1 MAWPDDPLPPIR
13 HELHF
18 GDRLVRCFVER
29 PRSLYGLLEAAA
41 RRDPDAPALVEGG
54 ARLTYRD
61 LARRAEQLAAGMAAR
76 GVRADDRVAVLLGNR
91 VEFVV
96 ALFAAARLGAVVVPL
111 SVRERGI
118 GLRDM
123 LANSGPRLLLY
134 EADLADR
141 LPEPASL
148 SGSPLVRMAVGGAGT
163 PDAPFEAL
171 YHDGAAAPAPHQPRE
186 EDVAVILYTAGTT
199 GRPKGAML
207 TQLNIAHSVMHY
219 ALCRGLGREDR
230 ALLAVPAD
238 HAIGLIAVL
247 LTMVH
252 VGGSTAM
259 MRAFKAR
266 QFLEL
271 MAAERVTVT
280 GLVPAM
286 YQLCLLEPDFAAF
299 DLSCWRI
306 GGCGGAPMPEAVIAD
321 LAERLPHLQ
330 LMNGYGA
337 TEATAAATQMPLGR
351 TARRPGSVGQVV
363 PCAEVRIMEEAG
375 CEVASGEAGE
385 IWIKGPMVVPGYFA
399 NDAATRDAF
408 VAGFWRS
415 GDIGALD
422 EAGYLYVLDR
432 RKDMI
437 NRGGHKVF
445 SAEVESVLSAHPQ
458 VVEAAVVAHPDPV
471 LGEKVHAFVT
481 VRGEAL
487 DADELRAFCQSRLAD
502 YKVPEF
508 VTIATEPL
516 PRNALGKVQKQV
528 LRRRIAEM
536 IA

>member
-29 PRSLYGLLEAAA
+29 PRSLYGLLDAAA
-41 RRDPDAPALVEGG
+41 LRDPGALALVEGD

-61 LARRAEQLAAGMAAR
+61 LAGQAEQLAAGMAAR
-76 GVRADDRVAVLLGNR
+76 GVRTGDRVALLLGNR

-96 ALFAAARLGAVVVPL
+96 ALFAAARLGAVAVPL
-111 SVRERGI
+111 SVRERAA

-123 LANSGPRLLLY
+123 LANSGPKLLLY
-134 EADLADR
+134 EAELADR
-141 LPEPASL
+141 LPEAASL
-148 SGSPLVRMAVGGAGT
+148 PGSLARVAVGAAGARS
-163 PDAPFEAL
+163 DPFAAL
-171 YHDGAAAPAPHQPRE
+171 RHDGAATPAPHQPQE

-238 HAIGLIAVL
+238 HAIGLIAML
-247 LTMVH
+247 LTLVY
-252 VGGSTAM
+252 VGGSTVL

-266 QFLEL
+266 QFLEV
-271 MAAERVTVT
+271 MAAERITVT
-280 GLVPAM
+280 GLVPTM

-299 DLSCWRI
+299 DLSSWRI
-306 GGCGGAPMPEAVIAD
+306 GGCGGAPLPEAVITQ

-330 LMNGYGA
+330 VMNGYGA
-337 TEATAAATQMPLGR
+337 TEATAAATQMPLGH
-351 TARRPGSVGQVV
+351 TARHPDSAGQVV
-363 PCAEVRIMEEAG
+363 PCAEVRIMDEAG
-375 CEVASGEAGE
+375 REMPPGEAGE
-385 IWIKGPMVVPGYFA
+385 VWIKGPMVVPGYFA
-399 NDAATRDAF
+399 NDTATREAF

-415 GDIGALD
+415 GDVGTFD
-422 EAGYLYVLDR
+422 QAGYLYVLDR
-432 RKDMI
+432 LKDMI
-437 NRGGHKVF
+437 NRGGYKVF

-458 VVEAAVVAHPDPV
+458 VVEAAVVAHPDRL

-481 VRGEAL
+481 ARGERL
-487 DADELRAFCQSRLAD
+487 DADELRAFCRARLAD

-508 VTIATEPL
+508 VTIGTQPL

>member
-41 RRDPDAPALVEGG
+41 LRDPNALALIDGDV
-54 ARLTYRD
+54 RLKYRD
-61 LARRAEQLAAGMAAR
+61 LAGQVERLAAGMASR
-76 GVRADDRVAVLLGNR
+76 GVAPGDRVALLLGNR
-91 VEFVV
+91 AEFVV
-96 ALFAAARLGAVVVPL
+96 ALFAVTRLGAIAVPL
-111 SVRERGI
+111 SIREQTA

-123 LANSGPRLLLY
+123 LANCGAKLLLY
-134 EADLADR
+134 EADLAER

-148 SGSPLVRMAVGGAGT
+148 PGLRIRVAVGGART
-163 PDAPFEAL
+163 ASNPFEAL
-171 YHDGAAAPAPHQPRE
+171 VDGGAAAPAPHQPEE

-199 GRPKGAML
+199 GRPKGALL
-207 TQLNIAHSVMHY
+207 THLNIAHSVMHY
-219 ALCRGLGREDR
+219 ALCRGLGRDDR

-238 HAIGLIAVL
+238 HVIGLIAML

-252 VGGSTAM
+252 VGGSTVL

-271 MAAERVTVT
+271 VAAERVTVT

-299 DLSCWRI
+299 DLSSWRI
-306 GGCGGAPMPEAVIAD
+306 GGCGGAPMSEAVIAQV
-321 LAERLPHLQ
+321 AERLPRLQ

-337 TEATAAATQMPLGR
+337 TEATAAATQMPLGD
-351 TARRPGSVGQVV
+351 TARHPDSVGRIV
-363 PCAEVRIMEEAG
+363 PCAEVRIMDETGREAA
-375 CEVASGEAGE
+375 CGESGE

-399 NDAATRDAF
+399 NDTATRESF

-415 GDIGALD
+415 GDIGASD
-422 EAGYLYVLDR
+422 GAGYLYVLDR
-432 RKDMI
+432 LKDMI

-445 SAEVESVLSAHPQ
+445 SAEVENVLSTHPQ
-458 VVEAAVVAHPDPV
+458 VIETAVVAHPDPV

-481 VRGEAL
+481 TRGKAL
-487 DADELRAFCQSRLAD
+487 DADELRAFCRAQLAD

-508 VTIATEPL
+508 VTIGTEPL
-516 PRNALGKVQKQV
+516 PRNAIGKLQKQV
-528 LRRRIAEM
+528 LRRCIAEM

>member
-1 MAWPDDPLPPIR
+1 MAWPDDPLPSIR

-18 GDRLVRCFVER
+18 GDRLVRCFEER
-29 PRSLYGLLEAAA
+29 PRGLYGLLDAAA
-41 RRDPDAPALVEGG
+41 LRDPDALALLEGG

-61 LARRAEQLAAGMAAR
+61 LAGRAEQLAAGMAAW
-76 GVRADDRVAVLLGNR
+76 GVRTGDRVALLLGNR
-91 VEFVV
+91 LEFVV

-111 SVRERGI
+111 SVREQPA

-123 LANSGPRLLLY
+123 LANCGAKLLLY

-148 SGSPLVRMAVGGAGT
+148 PGLRIRAPVGGMG
-163 PDAPFEAL
+163 APGDPFAAL
-171 YHDGAAAPAPHQPRE
+171 RHDGAAAPAPHQPQG
-186 EDVAVILYTAGTT
+186 EDVAVIVYTAGTT

-207 TQLNIAHSVMHY
+207 THLNIAHSVMHY

-230 ALLAVPAD
+230 ALLAVPVD
-238 HAIGLIAVL
+238 HAIGLIAML

-252 VGGSTAM
+252 VGGSTVL
-259 MRAFKAR
+259 MRPFHAR

-299 DLSCWRI
+299 DLSCSRI
-306 GGCGGAPMPEAVIAD
+306 GGCGGAPMPEAVISQ
-321 LAERLPHLQ
+321 LAERLPRLQ
-330 LMNGYGA
+330 IMNGYGA
-337 TEATAAATQMPLGR
+337 TEATAAATQMPLGH
-351 TARRPGSVGQVV
+351 TARHPDSVGRVV
-363 PCAEVRIMEEAG
+363 PCAEVRIMDEAG
-375 CEVASGEAGE
+375 REVARGEAGE

-415 GDIGALD
+415 GDIGAID
-422 EAGYLYVLDR
+422 DAGYLYVLDR
-432 RKDMI
+432 LKDMI
-437 NRGGHKVF
+437 NRGGYKVF
-445 SAEVESVLSAHPQ
+445 SAEVENVLSAHPQ

-481 VRGEAL
+481 ARGKEL
-487 DADELRAFCQSRLAD
+487 DSDDVRAFCRARLAD
-502 YKVPEF
+502 YKAPDF
-508 VTIATEPL
+508 ITIGTEPL
-516 PRNALGKVQKQV
+516 PRNPIGKVQKHV
-528 LRRRIAEM
+528 LRRRIAELS
-536 IA
+536 A